1 MDVGSVVTILGI
13 VLTGLS
19 VALVGFAVL
28 LKNPSQNINK
38 TFFVTCFFMAL
49 WAFCLLFYE
58 FPVIATSLFWIKATY
73 ISVSIAASSL
83 LIFSF
88 IFPKPILRNLLLP
101 AILYAIFF
109 SIFTTVFLISPYSW
123 VIDVVNDPQ
132 KGLQTIWNNN
142 YLIWIFFMTVAC
154 NWALLNFI
162 LNQRRSTETFHK
174 AQLKFLFIG
183 IASWEIFV
191 VTADVFVPFIFQ
203 STSLFS
209 ISATGCVLFSGAVGY
224 AILRH
229 RFLDIRFALQSI
241 VVHTVLALLISIIF
255 LAGAS
260 IFWYFTGSD
269 FKSGVLIV
277 IVSASLL
284 LTLIFGQLISFSQYI
299 ARKLFFQSV
308 YDYQKTLKEL
318 STSLSSYLEMPKLV
332 DIIIDVLMKTMRL
345 SRVAVLINDFQNKHY
360 KIQKTIGFDE
370 YNGISLVKDNFLTT
384 YLEVHPQTIAL
395 DELKSLI
402 EETPDLNEKDRLG
415 QLYDHMIHIEAAL
428 IIPVVNT
435 KRVISLLVLGNK
447 LSGDP
452 YSVQDIDLLH
462 TIASQASI
470 AIENARLYKEVADLN
485 QNLQIKVEGATAELQ
500 KKNLDLERAYQDL
513 KVLDKLKDD
522 FVSVVSH
529 ELRTPMTAI
538 RSYVWMALKR
548 SDIPLS
554 EKLQKYLSRTLIST
568 ERLINLVND
577 MLNVSRLEAGRIEL
591 HPQAFSIWSL
601 INDVLIDIVPKAK
614 EKEIEI
620 NVSKFPVPSVY
631 ADSNKVREVLLNLIG
646 NALKFT
652 PENGIID
659 INFSVNGPL
668 IVTSIKDSGVG
679 LSRDDI
685 PRLFQRFG
693 RLDNSYVAA
702 ATSGG
707 TGLGLYISKSL
718 IKLMGGEIWATSEGM
733 GTGSTFSFTL
743 PIASQTQVFAPKP
756 EENLTLT
763 QTEIQSQPTIL

>member
-1 MDVGSVVTILGI
+1 MDAGALFTIVGII
-13 VLTGLS
+13 LTGFS
-19 VALVGFAVL
+19 VALIGFAVL
-28 LKNPSQNINK
+28 WKNPGQNINK
-38 TFFVTCFFMAL
+38 TFFATCFFMAI

-58 FPVIATSLFWIKATY
+58 FPIIATSLFWIKATY

-88 IFPKPILRNLLLP
+88 IFPKPISRNLFLL
-101 AILYAIFF
+101 ALIYAVLFPV
-109 SIFTTVFLISPYSW
+109 FTTVFLISPFSW
-123 VIDVVNDPQ
+123 VVDVVNDPQ

-142 YLIWIFFMTVAC
+142 YLIWIFFMTVIC
-154 NWALLNFI
+154 NWALINFI
-162 LNQRRSTETFHK
+162 LNQRRVTETFHK
-174 AQLKFLFIG
+174 VQLKFLFIG
-183 IASWEIFV
+183 IASWEVFV
-191 VTADVFVPFIFQ
+191 IIADVFVPFIFQ
-203 STSLFS
+203 DTRLFA
-209 ISATGCVLFSGAVGY
+209 ISATGCVFFSGAVGY

-229 RFLDIRFALQSI
+229 RFLDLRFALRSI
-241 VVHTVLALLISIIF
+241 IVHTVLTLLISAIF
-255 LAGAS
+255 LIGAS

-269 FKSGVLIV
+269 FKPGVLIV
-277 IVSASLL
+277 ILGASLL
-284 LTLIFGQLISFSQYI
+284 LTLIFGQLLNFSQYI
-299 ARKLFFQSV
+299 AKKLFFQSV
-308 YDYQKTLKEL
+308 YDYQKTLKDL
-318 STSLSSYLEMPKLV
+318 SLSLSSYLEMPKLA
-332 DIIIDVLMKTMRL
+332 DIIIDVLLKTMRL
-345 SRVAVLINDFQNKHY
+345 SRVAVLVRDFSDNHY

-370 YNGISLVKDNFLTT
+370 NNGISIVKDNFLTT
-384 YLEVHPQTIAL
+384 YLEVHPQTIVL
-395 DELKSLI
+395 DELKSVI
-402 EETPDLNEKDRLG
+402 EETVDLNEKDRLE
-415 QLYDHMIHIEAAL
+415 QLYEHMIHIEAAL
-428 IIPVVNT
+428 IVPVVNT

-447 LSGDP
+447 LSSDP

-470 AIENARLYKEVADLN
+470 AIENARLYQEVADLN
-485 QNLQIKVEGATAELQ
+485 QNLQLKIAEATSELQ
-500 KKNLDLERAYQDL
+500 KKNRDLESAYQDL

-591 HPQAFSIWSL
+591 HPQAFSIWNL
-601 INDVLIDIVPKAK
+601 INDVLVDITPRAK

-620 NVSKFPVPSVY
+620 NVFKFPVPSVY
-631 ADSNKVREVLLNLIG
+631 ADLNKVREVLLNLIG

-652 PENGIID
+652 PNDGVID
-659 INFSVNGPL
+659 INFEVKGSFIAV
-668 IVTSIKDSGVG
+668 SIKDSGVG

-707 TGLGLYISKSL
+707 TGLGLYISKNL
-718 IKLMGGEIWATSEGM
+718 VKFMGGEIWATSEGI

-743 PIASQTQVFAPKP
+743 PIATQAQVFAPKP
-756 EENLTLT
+756 QENLVLT
-763 QTEIQSQPTIL
+763 QGEIQIQPTII